1 MFSTPKKDYPDYYD
15 IIKNPIDMEKIA
27 HKLKTQFYDNV
38 DEIATDFML
47 MFENA
52 CKYNEPDSQI
62 YKDALVLQQVCI
74 QTKQALRDGDE
85 TVPDI
90 PQAVQE
96 LLLFLFTAF
105 YNHQDEEGRC
115 FSDSLAELPEYDDVV
130 IGGASGSDSATITT
144 GRVRA
149 ISLDLIKRRLDK
161 ALYKRLDTFQDDV
174 FLCLERARKLSRT
187 DSQIFEDAVELQAF
201 FIRKRDEVCK
211 DVLTSAAL
219 SYTAMHLSSHVES
232 DRQAKLIKEE
242 LEHQEQ
248 EQEIAAQTGESML
261 FDQKLYTAGDF
272 VYHSVA
278 ESKIPGILYIERLY
292 TEPNGQRMM
301 TGNQFIRPMETFH
314 SQTRKFLE
322 QELFKS
328 DQHISMPLSTVQ
340 GKCYVMIAKDY
351 FKMRP
356 EGFADRDVFVC
367 ESRYSPRNRQ
377 FKKIKIWPFGQ
388 DDKKLV
394 PRAEVMEPKRV
405 MSIFRER
412 VEKHKGELAELQ
424 EQEALVEKDKPNVSV
439 QVNNGEPGHT
449 YYEQYNTMCSG
460 VVKLGDYVY
469 VATETGKQTIAQI
482 HAMWETKW

>member
-1 MFSTPKKDYPDYYD
+1 
-15 IIKNPIDMEKIA
+15 MEKIA

-85 TVPDI
+85 TVPDV

-96 LLLFLFTAF
+96 LLMFLFTAF

-115 FSDSLAELPEYDDVV
+115 FSDSLAELPEHDE
-130 IGGASGSDSATITT
+130 IAAAPGADPALTG

-161 ALYKRLDTFQDDV
+161 ALYKRVDSFQDDV
-174 FLCLERARKLSRT
+174 FQCLERARKLSRT

-211 DVLTSAAL
+211 DVITSAAL
-219 SYTAMHLSSHVES
+219 AYTAMHLSSHVEA

-248 EQEIAAQTGESML
+248 EQEIAATQTGESMIV
-261 FDQKLYTAGDF
+261 DQKVYTAGDF
-272 VYHSVA
+272 VYYAVA
-278 ESKIPGILYIERLY
+278 DSKTPGVLYIERLY
-292 TEPNGQRMM
+292 TETNGQRMM
-301 TGNQFIRPMETFH
+301 AGNLFIRPMETFH
-314 SQTRKFLE
+314 AQTRKFLE

-328 DQHISMPLSTVQ
+328 DQHVAMPLSTVL
-340 GKCYVMIAKDY
+340 GKCFVMSAKDY
-351 FKMRP
+351 FKQRP
-356 EGFADRDVFVC
+356 DGFADRDVFVC
-367 ESRYSPRNRQ
+367 ESRYSPRTRQ
-377 FKKIKIWPFGQ
+377 FKKIKLWPFGQ
-388 DDKKLV
+388 DDSKLV
-394 PRAEVMEPKRV
+394 ARAEVMEPKRV

-424 EQEALVEKDKPNVSV
+424 EQEALVEREKPNVVV
-439 QVNNGEPGHT
+439 QLNNGEPGHT
-449 YYEQYNTMCSG
+449 YFEQYNTCSG